1 MSAILNVRVD
11 KEDKYYADKICKD
24 LGLTL
29 SSAVNSFIKAII
41 RNNGIPFEMT
51 TNIPNKETLK
61 VMYEGERIAK
71 DSNIKGYK
79 SIKALKTA
87 LEA

>member
-1 MSAILNVRVD
+1 MSTILNVRID
-11 KEDKYYADKICKD
+11 KNDKLYADKICKD

-29 SSAVNSFIKAII
+29 SAAVNSFIKAMI

-51 TNIPNKETLK
+51 RNVPNDETIEAML
-61 VMYEGERIAK
+61 EGESIAN

-79 SIKALKTA
+79 SIKALKAA